1 MRIAITGGSGFVGSH
16 VVDKLKGA
24 AITDIR
30 VLDIKQPHRNDV
42 EFVKTD
48 ITKLEEVKNALKDID
63 VVYHLAGAA
72 DVNDVYKDPL
82 WATKL
87 NVDGTANVLEVA
99 RQLNIQRVIFAST
112 VWIYSGSPGT
122 MANEESQVYSSGAG
136 HVYNTTK
143 IAGEMMINDY
153 NKLYGVPFTIMRYGI
168 PYGPRARPTA
178 VIPIFVRKALN
189 KEPLTIQ
196 GDGSQFRFFLYVE
209 DLAEGNVAALKKIAK
224 NQVYNMDGQKPTTVR
239 QMAET
244 IRNIIGN
251 VNIVYT
257 PARPGDYQ
265 GKYVSIDKARRELD
279 WEPRTPFEVG
289 LSRYVD
295 WHRENYQMIE
305 AIVKSQQTNA
315 QKQNVEVKKEISKR
329 PVVKKRKG
337 FFRLIR

>member
-1 MRIAITGGSGFVGSH
+1 MRIAVTGGSGFVGSH

-24 AITDIR
+24 A
-30 VLDIKQPHRNDV
+30 LPDIKVVDVKGPHRNDV
-42 EFVKTD
+42 EFAKTD
-48 ITKLEEVKNALKDID
+48 ITKFDEVKKALADVD

-72 DVNDVYKDPL
+72 DVYDVFKDPL

-87 NVDGTANVLEVA
+87 NIDGTANVLEVA

-122 MANEESQVYSSGAG
+122 MANEESQVFSSGAG
-136 HVYNTTK
+136 HIYNTTK

-153 NKLYGVPFTIMRYGI
+153 SKLYGVPFTILRYGI

-189 KEPLTIQ
+189 KEALTIQ

-224 NQVYNMDGQKPTTVR
+224 NQVYNMDGQKPTTIR
-239 QMAET
+239 QIAET
-244 IRNIIGN
+244 IRNVLGN
-251 VNIVYT
+251 VEITYT
-257 PARPGDYQ
+257 SARPGDYQ

-289 LSRYVD
+289 LSKYIE
-295 WHRENYQMIE
+295 WHRENKEMIDG
-305 AIVKSQQTNA
+305 IVKIGQQATSQVQQ
-315 QKQNVEVKKEISKR
+315 QKMPQRKI
-329 PVVKKRKG
+329 VVKRRKKLFG
-337 FFRLIR
+337 II